1 MPRARA
7 SNCGGSGSG
16 LNRRLLLK
24 AAAAAGGTTLLPTG
38 HGTTPFWVADVMA
51 AQDTDST
58 LVFLATDTAYSL
70 DPAQNWDYGG
80 GATILAHVYEGLFKF
95 TGSTEAVLEPNLAA
109 EIPSVENG
117 GISTDGLTYT
127 MKLKPG

>member
-1 MPRARA
+1 MPQTRA
-7 SNCGGSGSG
+7 SSCGGSGSG

-51 AQDTDST
+51 AQKDDST
-58 LVFLATDTAYSL
+58 LIFLATDTAYSL

-80 GATILAHVYEGLFKF
+80 GATILSHVYEGLFKF
-95 TGSTEAVLEPNLAA
+95 TGAKEAELQPNLAA
-109 EIPSVENG
+109 EIPTLE
-117 GISTDGLTYT
+117 
-127 MKLKPG
+127 